1 MRYYSAL
8 VNIEEVVT
16 VLRAERERRSVSQ
29 RALAERLGMSDNKGV
44 QKLERPGSNPT
55 LRSVQRYAA
64 ALGVE
69 LKVEV
74 ESVRTVA
81 FFNHAG
87 GVAKTSSVRD
97 IGFILAEQG
106 FKVLVIDADPQ
117 ANLSEWLGLLEPAA
131 LEQTIFNAVIS
142 GGRERSELQLPPPLR
157 VHNLDLIPSQLDLA
171 RIDLLLPGE
180 LNGLMR
186 LRNAIRKLE
195 GYDFVL
201 IDPPPSLG
209 QLSAL
214 CVIAADFVVV
224 PLPTNSKG
232 LRGIQ
237 TVIKMVESYRE
248 MSPRLKI
255 AMFLLTQFDARTR
268 HDQDSL
274 EAIRIQLPEVA
285 AVSSPLRH
293 RPATYKDA
301 QIAGA
306 PIPAFKPND
315 VASEEIRTVTS
326 ELLEALQV
334 KVSL

>member
-1 MRYYSAL
+1 MRTI
-8 VNIEEVVT
+8 V
-16 VLRAERERRSVSQ
+16 
-29 RALAERLGMSDNKGV
+29 
-44 QKLERPGSNPT
+44 
-55 LRSVQRYAA
+55 
-64 ALGVE
+64 
-69 LKVEV
+69 
-74 ESVRTVA
+74 

-97 IGFILAEQG
+97 IGFSLSEQG

-117 ANLSEWLGLLEPAA
+117 ANLSEWLGVMEPPA
-131 LEQTIFNAVIS
+131 LEQTIFGAVIS
-142 GGRERSELQLPPPLR
+142 GGRERSELGLPSPLR
-157 VHNLDLIPSQLDLA
+157 VHGLDLIPSQLDLA

-186 LRNAIRKLE
+186 LRNAVRKLDS
-195 GYDFVL
+195 YDFVL

-237 TVIKMVESYRE
+237 TVLTMVDSYRE

-255 AMFLLTQFDARTR
+255 AMFLPTQFDTRTR

-274 EAIRIQLPEVA
+274 TAIRTQLPEIAPVA
-285 AVSSPLRH
+285 SPLRH

-301 QIAGA
+301 QIAGI
-306 PIPAFKPND
+306 PIPGFKPND
-315 VASEEIRTVTS
+315 IASEEVRTVTS

-334 KVSL
+334 KVSV

>member
-1 MRYYSAL
+1 
-8 VNIEEVVT
+8 VNSEEIVG
-16 VLRAERERRSVSQ
+16 LLKAERERRGLSQ
-29 RALAERLGMSDNKGV
+29 RTVAERLGMSDNKGV
-44 QKLERPGSNPT
+44 QKLERPDSNPT
-55 LRSVQRYAA
+55 LRSIQRYAA
-64 ALGVE
+64 ALGIE

-74 ESVRTVA
+74 ESVRTIT

-97 IGFILAEQG
+97 IGFSLAEQG
-106 FKVLVIDADPQ
+106 FKVLLIDADPQ
-117 ANLSEWLGLLEPAA
+117 ANLSEWLGVQELAA

-142 GGRERSELQLPPPLR
+142 GGRERTELRLPHPVH

-186 LRNAIRKLE
+186 LRNAIRKLD

-237 TVIKMVESYRE
+237 TVMAMVDSYRE

-255 AMFLLTQFDARTR
+255 AMFLPTQFDTRTR

-274 EAIRIQLPEVA
+274 SAIRAQLPDIAPVA
-285 AVSSPLRH
+285 SPLRH

-301 QIAGA
+301 QIAGT
-306 PIPAFKPND
+306 PIPAFKPSD
-315 VASEEIRTVTS
+315 IASEEIRVVTS

>member
-1 MRYYSAL
+1 MRT
-8 VNIEEVVT
+8 I
-16 VLRAERERRSVSQ
+16 
-29 RALAERLGMSDNKGV
+29 
-44 QKLERPGSNPT
+44 
-55 LRSVQRYAA
+55 
-64 ALGVE
+64 
-69 LKVEV
+69 
-74 ESVRTVA
+74 A

-97 IGFILAEQG
+97 IGFSLAEQG
-106 FKVLVIDADPQ
+106 FKVLLIDADPQ
-117 ANLSEWLGLLEPAA
+117 ANLSEWLGVQEPPAIG
-131 LEQTIFNAVIS
+131 ETIFDAVIS
-142 GGRERSELQLPPPLR
+142 GGRARSELALPRPLR
-157 VHNLDLIPSQLDLA
+157 VHGLDLIPSQLDLA

-180 LNGLMR
+180 LNGLAR
-186 LRNAIRKLE
+186 LRTAVRKL
-195 GYDFVL
+195 GSTPTNAGQVPPVRSYDFVL

-237 TVIKMVESYRE
+237 TVMTMVESYRE
-248 MSPRLKI
+248 MSPRLEI
-255 AMFLLTQFDARTR
+255 VMFLLTQFDARTR

-274 EAIRIQLPEVA
+274 AAIRAQLPEIA

-326 ELLEALQV
+326 ELLGALGV

>member
-1 MRYYSAL
+1 MNVDEMMGL
-8 VNIEEVVT
+8 
-16 VLRAERERRSVSQ
+16 LRAERERRGVSQ
-29 RALAERLGMSDNKGV
+29 RTLAERLGMSDNKGV
-44 QKLERPGSNPT
+44 QKIERPGSNPT
-55 LRSVQRYAA
+55 LRSVQRYAE
-64 ALGVE
+64 ALGVD

-74 ESVRTVA
+74 ETMRTIA

-97 IGFILAEQG
+97 IGFSLAEQG
-106 FKVLVIDADPQ
+106 FKVLLIDADPQ
-117 ANLSEWLGLLEPAA
+117 ANLSEWLGVQEPAA
-131 LEQTIFNAVIS
+131 LDETIFNAVIS
-142 GGRERSELQLPPPLR
+142 NGRERNDLRLPHPLR
-157 VHNLDLIPSQLDLA
+157 AHNLDLIPSQLDLA

-180 LNGLMR
+180 MNGLMR
-186 LRNAIRKLE
+186 LRNAIRKLG

-237 TVIKMVESYRE
+237 TVITMVESYRE
-248 MSPRLKI
+248 MSPRLQI

-274 EAIRIQLPEVA
+274 SAIRAQLPAVA
-285 AVSSPLRH
+285 PVSSPLRH

-326 ELLEALQV
+326 ELLEALGV

>member
-8 VNIEEVVT
+8 VNAEEVIKL
-16 VLRAERERRSVSQ
+16 LRAERVRRGVSQ
-29 RALAERLGMSDNKGV
+29 RTLAERLGMSDNKGV
-44 QKLERPGSNPT
+44 QKLERPDANPT

-64 ALGVE
+64 ALGLE

-97 IGFILAEQG
+97 IGFSLAEQG
-106 FKVLVIDADPQ
+106 FKVLLIDADPQ
-117 ANLSEWLGLLEPAA
+117 ANLSEWLGVQEPAA
-131 LEQTIFNAVIS
+131 LQETIFDAVIS
-142 GGRERSELQLPPPLR
+142 GGRERGELRLPEPR
-157 VHNLDLIPSQLDLA
+157 CVHGLDLIPSQLDLA

-186 LRNAIRKLE
+186 LRNAIRKL
-195 GYDFVL
+195 GDYDFVL

-237 TVIKMVESYRE
+237 TVMTMVDSYRE
-248 MSPRLKI
+248 MSPRLQI

-274 EAIRIQLPEVA
+274 AAIRAQLPEVA
-285 AVSSPLRH
+285 PVSSPLRH

-306 PIPAFKPND
+306 PIPAFKPGD

-326 ELLEALQV
+326 ELLEALGV

>member
-1 MRYYSAL
+1 M
-8 VNIEEVVT
+8 NIEET
-16 VLRAERERRSVSQ
+16 ITLLKAERERRGLSQ
-29 RALAERLGMSDNKGV
+29 KVIADRLGMSDAKGV
-44 QKLERPGSNPT
+44 RSLERPGSNPT
-55 LRSVQRYAA
+55 LRSVQRYAE
-64 ALGVE
+64 ALGVD

-74 ESVRTVA
+74 ETMRTIA

-97 IGFILAEQG
+97 IGFSLAEQG
-106 FKVLVIDADPQ
+106 FKVLLIDADPQ
-117 ANLSEWLGLLEPAA
+117 ANLSEWLGVQEPP
-131 LEQTIFNAVIS
+131 EIEETIFSAVIS
-142 GGRERSELQLPPPLR
+142 GGRERSELGLPHPLR
-157 VHNLDLIPSQLDLA
+157 VHGLSLIPSQLDLA

-180 LNGLMR
+180 LNGLAR
-186 LRNAIRKLE
+186 LRTAVRKLN

-237 TVIKMVESYRE
+237 TVITMVDSYRE
-248 MSPRLKI
+248 MSPRLEI

-274 EAIRIQLPEVA
+274 AAIRTQLPEIA

-301 QIAGA
+301 QIAGT
-306 PIPAFKPND
+306 PIPAFKPTD

-326 ELLEALQV
+326 ELLEALGV